1 MKNRSKWSLIGI
13 PDHQGVVHVR
23 GRLGAARGPQA
34 FREAF
39 KKLHWPLN
47 APGDSIEDL
56 GDVPNLANSVSRN
69 IEAAA
74 DFIATH
80 HSDRTI
86 VVGGGHDHGYSHLL
100 GVQRAMGKSGVRLG
114 CINIDAHLDLR
125 SFEPVITSG
134 SPFRLCIEK
143 GVLHPERLIEFGIQ
157 PQANSPELHAYAT
170 KKKITVIEMA
180 RLRWGRALPEFAKAL
195 GRLKNNSDA
204 IVISL
209 DLDSVAAAFAPGV
222 SAPQAEGFTPSEI
235 FSMIEHAAR
244 EPKVVSL
251 GIFELNPE
259 HDESGR
265 TALLAAG
272 AAFHF
277 ISGNRRV
284 KRRS

>member
-23 GRLGAARGPQA
+23 GRLGAARGPEA
-34 FREAF
+34 FRKAF
-39 KKLHWPLN
+39 KKLHWPTSVQSDGI
-47 APGDSIEDL
+47 ADL
-56 GDVPNLANSVSRN
+56 GDVPGLGSSVSKN
-69 IEAAA
+69 IDAAA
-74 DFIATH
+74 DFIARN
-80 HSDRTI
+80 HSDRTRVI
-86 VVGGGHDHGYSHLL
+86 GGGHEHGYSHLL
-100 GVQRAMGKSGVRLG
+100 GLQRALGKSKLRLG

-125 SFEPVITSG
+125 SFDPVITSG
-134 SPFRLCIEK
+134 SPFRLCLEK

-157 PQANSPELHAYAT
+157 PQANSAELHTYAA
-170 KKKITVIEMA
+170 KKKLTVIEMA
-180 RLRWGRALPEFAKAL
+180 RLRGGRALAEFAKAL

-209 DLDSVAAAFAPGV
+209 DLDSVAAAYAPGV
-222 SAPQAEGFTPSEI
+222 SSPQAEGFTPSEI
-235 FSMIEHAAR
+235 YSMIEHASR

-251 GIFELNPE
+251 GIFELNPV
-259 HDESGR
+259 HDEGDR

-284 KRRS
+284 KRR